1 MPEKGTKR
9 LLPLGTDV
17 LILRIAEAEYAGFY
31 KIRDRFNNG
40 ETRLIDFSQIIG
52 KGIGLCITLNHFLS
66 IYMRL
71 GILCNILLPINGDF
85 FPVPL
90 YKRVILSISHRICSC

>member
-52 KGIGLCITLNHFLS
+52 KGIGLCITLNHFTIDWNNEIGFAPEYLYE
-66 IYMRL
+66 I
-71 GILCNILLPINGDF
+71 GQ
-85 FPVPL
+85 PV
-90 YKRVILSISHRICSC
+90 